1 MSKMLHPF
9 LILPLIGGYMLGKV
23 LISVTDGDV
32 TRQIII
38 LTVIIAILA
47 AVFLFAYRYVSSKT
61 VTRVRFRRIPNP
73 PIHLDNEENGRN
85 EENGGNIGRLN
96 DIFGMLRR
104 VMPWRAVEQVGGD
117 GNNGNGDR
125 ARVVFDMFQI
135 PIVQARGQGQGQI
148 NIQPVVGN
156 DVHDTDIQKSL
167 RNGISELVKWYNRV
181 DVPLAKA
188 DVMKQIRK
196 YIFDEYDGT
205 YEEKER
211 AYNTLR
217 TMESTNGMLASV
229 DRTEMQILMMVWQR
243 IRDPV
248 NQSVSMELKNN
259 LIGALADANIRTT
272 YNAYCL
278 VGRVTRIVQALES
291 LDTENIVNIKTK
303 SIIKKEIQ
311 QKIPVLVDSFFEDN
325 GEDREAYDDG
335 DDEIAERL
343 QHHVRDKLEE
353 DYTGTTVMNDHRNI
367 IESYLEEL
375 A

>member
-23 LISVTDGDV
+23 LMNATDGDV
-32 TRQIII
+32 TRQII
-38 LTVIIAILA
+38 LLLVIIAICI
-47 AVFLFAYRYVSSKT
+47 AVFLFVYRYVTSKT
-61 VTRVRFRRIPNP
+61 LTRIRRREWIIRPDGHFVD
-73 PIHLDNEENGRN
+73 IGEAERADGQDGQDGQGR
-85 EENGGNIGRLN
+85 
-96 DIFGMLRR
+96 
-104 VMPWRAVEQVGGD
+104 QVGGID
-117 GNNGNGDR
+117 EIFGLLGRVIPPWIRAGGAAGQGIGGDR
-125 ARVVFDMFQI
+125 ARVVFDMLEMPVVNNAVI
-135 PIVQARGQGQGQI
+135 
-148 NIQPVVGN
+148 PVVGN
-156 DVHDTDIQKSL
+156 DVHDTEIQKSL
-167 RNGISELVKWYNRV
+167 RSGISKLIKWYDRI
-181 DVPLAKA
+181 DVPLSKA
-188 DVMKQIRK
+188 DITSQIKK

-211 AYNTLR
+211 AYNTIR

-229 DRTEMQILMMVWQR
+229 DRTEVQILMMVWQR

-248 NQSVSMELKNN
+248 NRSVSTELKNN

-291 LDTENIVNIKTK
+291 LDAEGIVNIKTK

-311 QKIPVLVDSFFEDN
+311 QKIPVLVNAFFDDN
-325 GEDREAYDDG
+325 GEAREAYDEG
-335 DDEIAERL
+335 DETIAEKL
-343 QHHVRDKLEE
+343 QEYVRKQLEE
-353 DYTGTTVMNDHRNI
+353 DYTGTTVMNDHKDT